1 MDKQRPDMIR
11 GKSLHAMTTEELEEL
26 LRLEQDT
33 DREPDVDLIE
43 EILAVLDSRTEAPSV
58 DVDAAWEDF
67 KENYRSE
74 EPLYPMPE
82 EQHSQPKIAHKK
94 KFFRVAIVAAV
105 LAVVVLSIS
114 ATASATWSEIWNAIA
129 QWSSETLGLEF
140 GKQEKVGDPYNPELH
155 ELIIAVFY
163 VDPETPLVPHYLP
176 DGYKQAELH
185 IEGDAIIGR
194 YDKGNS
200 YIFIQYRKIFDEYGG
215 EFQRD
220 ANASE
225 AYSYGGVEHYIST
238 NHGNHLVAWANNGWE
253 CSIVGV
259 RDKQALIRMID
270 SIYTEESSWKEQPNV
285 FSR

>member
-26 LRLEQDT
+26 LRLEQDA

-105 LAVVVLSIS
+105 LAVLAFSIS

-129 QWSSETLGLEF
+129 QWSSETLGLKFSQKEGQSNDF
-140 GKQEKVGDPYNPELH
+140 NPELF
-155 ELIIAVFY
+155 ELKSSVHHTDNQLRI
-163 VDPETPLVPHYLP
+163 VPKYLP
-176 DGYKQAELH
+176 DGYKQAELYV
-185 IEGDAIIGR
+185 EEDAIIAK
-194 YDKGNS
+194 YDDEEHHS
-200 YIFIQYRKIFDEYGG
+200 IYIQFRKIANNQGG
-215 EFQRD
+215 AFQRD
-220 ANASE
+220 NNVSE
-225 AYSYGGVEHYIST
+225 TYLRGGVEHFIST
-238 NHGNHLVAWANNGWE
+238 NHGNNLAVWANNGWE
-253 CSIVGV
+253 CAIMGV
-259 RDKQALIRMID
+259 KEKQELIRMID
-270 SIYTEESSWKEQPNV
+270 SVYMEESP
-285 FSR
+285 